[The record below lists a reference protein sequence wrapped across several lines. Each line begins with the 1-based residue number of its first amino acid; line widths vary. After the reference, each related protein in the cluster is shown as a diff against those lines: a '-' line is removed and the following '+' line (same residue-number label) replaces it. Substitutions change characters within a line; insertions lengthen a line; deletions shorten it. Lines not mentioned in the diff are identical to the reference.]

1 MPVGMHCIYML
12 PSMPLE
18 ELVYGVGLRRACKGT
33 SCIVSVAGTRLVLET
48 CQLPCPWYCAPSWR
62 VPSLYSEFSLSDVRE
77 LHGAGRYVQERKLAW
92 QGQSEQCGLGPFP
105 LSTDPRS

>member
-1 MPVGMHCIYML
+1 MPVGMHCIYMP

-33 SCIVSVAGTRLVLET
+33 SCIVSVAGTRLVLDT